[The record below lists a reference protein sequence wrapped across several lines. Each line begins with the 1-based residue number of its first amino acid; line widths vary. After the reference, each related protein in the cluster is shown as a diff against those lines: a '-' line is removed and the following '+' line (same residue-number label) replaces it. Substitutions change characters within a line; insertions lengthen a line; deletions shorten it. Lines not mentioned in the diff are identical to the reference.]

1 MKEIKKQFDEYLTT
15 TRKAS
20 LNTRQSYLRDLD
32 QFSYYLQ
39 SKNIKFFSVTEDH
52 IQKFIQ
58 TLQVSGLSESTI
70 TRMLS
75 TLRCFYRF
83 CLLNNLVNENP
94 VMGIQTIK
102 KEKKKL
108 PEILTAKEI
117 DSLLMQPDIT
127 DLKGCRDKAMLELLY
142 ATGIRVSE
150 LIELNVDDF
159 NPQLGILYCRSGKN
173 ERVIPVY
180 DEAKEAVVDYL
191 KRVRNAVI
199 LDYNET
205 ALFTNMNGS
214 RMTRQ
219 GFWKIVKT
227 YTKDANIDKDI
238 TPHTLRHSFA
248 THLLEN
254 GAQLKDIKEMLG
266 HSDISSTQVYAKVV
280 KERYKNVY
288 ASYHPKAR
296 RA

>member
-1 MKEIKKQFDEYLTT
+1 MKDIKIQFEEYLTE

-20 LNTRQSYLRDLD
+20 ANTRQSYLRDLD
-32 QFSYYLQ
+32 QFFVYLR
-39 SKNIKFFSVTEDH
+39 SKNIKVFSVSKEQV
-52 IQKFIQ
+52 QKFVQ
-58 TLQVSGLSESTI
+58 SLQSTGLSESTV

-83 CLLNNLVNENP
+83 CILRELVEENP
-94 VMGIQTIK
+94 VMGIHMEKT
-102 KEKKKL
+102 KKKL
-108 PEILTAKEI
+108 PEILTSTEI
-117 DSLLMQPDIT
+117 ELLLMQPDVS

-150 LIELNVDDF
+150 LIELNVDDV
-159 NPQLGILYCRSGKN
+159 NLQLGILYCRSGKN
-173 ERVIPVY
+173 ERVIPIY
-180 DEAKEAVVDYL
+180 DEARDAVSDYL

-199 LDYNET
+199 LDYNES

-219 GFWKIVKT
+219 GFWKIVKA
-227 YTKDANIDKDI
+227 YTQSANIDKDI

-288 ASYHPKAR
+288 ATYHPKAR

>member
-1 MKEIKKQFDEYLTT
+1 MTDVKNQFRQYLVE
-15 TRKAS
+15 TRKVS
-20 LNTRQSYLRDLD
+20 TNTLQSYLRDID
-32 QFSYYLQ
+32 QYFEYLRVR
-39 SKNIKFFSVTEDH
+39 NIMPFEVQTEQ
-52 IQKFIQ
+52 IEKFIK
-58 TLQVSGLSESTI
+58 TMESTGLSKSTI
-70 TRMLS
+70 ARMMA

-83 CLLNNLVNENP
+83 GTIKGMIQFNP
-94 VMGIQTIK
+94 TGGIQTAK
-102 KEKKKL
+102 GEKKL
-108 PEILTAKEI
+108 PQILTSKEI
-117 DSLLMQPDIT
+117 ELFLAQPDIT
-127 DLKGCRDKAMLELLY
+127 DYKGCRDKAMLELLY

-150 LIELNVDDF
+150 LIELNVDDI
-159 NPQLGILYCRSGKN
+159 NLQLGVLYCRTNKS
-173 ERVIPVY
+173 ERIIPIY
-180 DEAKEAVVDYL
+180 DEARDAISDYL

-219 GFWKIVKT
+219 GFWKIVKA
-227 YTKDANIDKDI
+227 YTQSANIHKDI

-288 ASYHPKAR
+288 ANCHPKAK

>member
-1 MKEIKKQFDEYLTT
+1 MKEIKKEFEEYLIN
-15 TRKAS
+15 TRKS
-20 LNTRQSYLRDLD
+20 SNNTRQSYLRDLD
-32 QFSYYLQ
+32 QFFTYLQ
-39 SKNIKFFSVTEDH
+39 NKNIRAFSVNKEQ
-52 IQKFIQ
+52 IKKYV
-58 TLQVSGLSESTI
+58 VSMESMGLSEATI

-83 CLLNNLVNENP
+83 CIICDKVKENP
-94 VMGIQTIK
+94 VLGIQASKSPK
-102 KEKKKL
+102 KM
-108 PEILTAKEI
+108 PEVLTAGEI
-117 DSLLMQPDIT
+117 ELLLAQPDVS

-150 LIELNVDDF
+150 LIELNLDDF
-159 NPQLGILYCRSGKN
+159 NPQLGVLYCRSGKN
-173 ERVIPVY
+173 ERVIPIY
-180 DEAKEAVVDYL
+180 DEALLAINDYV

-199 LDYNET
+199 LDYNEP

-219 GFWKIVKT
+219 GFWKIVKA
-227 YTKDANIDKDI
+227 YTKAANIEKDI

-266 HSDISSTQVYAKVV
+266 HADISSTQVYAKML

>member
-1 MKEIKKQFDEYLTT
+1 MKEIKNQFEEYLTE

-20 LNTRQSYLRDLD
+20 ANTRQSYLRDLE
-32 QFSYYLQ
+32 QFFGYLKT
-39 SKNIKFFSVTEDH
+39 KNINVLTVTKDQ
-52 IQKFIQ
+52 IQKFILSLQ
-58 TLQVSGLSESTI
+58 TAGLSESTI

-75 TLRCFYRF
+75 TLRSFYRF
-83 CLLNNLVNENP
+83 CLVNEMIKENP
-94 VMGIQTIK
+94 VMGIQAAK
-102 KEKKKL
+102 AKKKL
-108 PEILTAKEI
+108 PEILTANEI
-117 DSLLMQPDIT
+117 EMLLIQPDVS

-150 LIELNVDDF
+150 LIELNVDDV
-159 NPQLGILYCRSGKN
+159 NLQLGILYCRSGKS
-173 ERVIPVY
+173 ERVVPIY
-180 DEAKEAVVDYL
+180 DEAKDAVADYI
-191 KRVRNAVI
+191 KRARNAVI

-219 GFWKIVKT
+219 GFWKIVKA
-227 YTKDANIDKDI
+227 YAQSANIEKDI

-288 ASYHPKAR
+288 ATYHPKAR

>member
-1 MKEIKKQFDEYLTT
+1 MKEIKNQFEEYLTE

-20 LNTRQSYLRDLD
+20 ANTRQSYLRDLE
-32 QFSYYLQ
+32 QFFGYLKT
-39 SKNIKFFSVTEDH
+39 KNINVLTVTKDQ
-52 IQKFIQ
+52 IQKFILSLQ
-58 TLQVSGLSESTI
+58 TAGLSESTI

-75 TLRCFYRF
+75 TLRSFYRF
-83 CLLNNLVNENP
+83 CLVNEMIKENP
-94 VMGIQTIK
+94 VMGIQAAK
-102 KEKKKL
+102 AKKKL
-108 PEILTAKEI
+108 PEILTANEI
-117 DSLLMQPDIT
+117 EMLLIQPDVS

-150 LIELNVDDF
+150 LIELNVDDI
-159 NPQLGILYCRSGKN
+159 NLQLGILYCRSGKS
-173 ERVIPVY
+173 ERVVPIY
-180 DEAKEAVVDYL
+180 DEAKDAVADYI
-191 KRVRNAVI
+191 KRARNAVI

-219 GFWKIVKT
+219 GFWKIVKA
-227 YTKDANIDKDI
+227 YAQSADIEKDI

-288 ASYHPKAR
+288 ATYHPKAR